1 MGVENMTYETAI
13 KLTGKQPI
21 WALKNMVRALQM
33 CPWLNTEIEN
43 QRLEAGK
50 ILLKGKF
57 S

>member
-1 MGVENMTYETAI
+1 MTYENAKKI
-13 KLTGKQPI
+13 VGNQPI

-33 CPWLNTEIEN
+33 HPWLNTEIEN